1 MLGVL
6 GLLGR
11 IRASRDAVDA
21 GDAGDAGGFPLQS
34 VLVKSDHF
42 AAVRPYWG
50 FRINLCKLSN

>member
-1 MLGVL
+1 ML
-6 GLLGR
+6 GLLGP